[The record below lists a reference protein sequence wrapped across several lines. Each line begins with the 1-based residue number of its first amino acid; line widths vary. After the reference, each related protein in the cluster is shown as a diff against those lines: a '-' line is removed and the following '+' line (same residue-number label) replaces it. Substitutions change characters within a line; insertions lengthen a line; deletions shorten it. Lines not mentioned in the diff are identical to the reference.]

1 MSTNPTAG
9 CASERALLGALM
21 LLPLTRVQVV
31 LRTIEDEDL
40 ADPHLRIILG
50 AIRRLAGNGAPTDV
64 VAIQAHLR
72 STGHVSTASMGNL
85 SLLLAELVSVDTVP
99 LPEAVD
105 TYASAVVEEAVRRQ
119 LVELSAGV
127 QDLAQ
132 QGPRERIPEHVSVLT
147 SLMVAA
153 TRRLDRQSLA
163 GVS

>member
-21 LLPLTRVQVV
+21 LLPLTRVQAV
-31 LRTIEDEDL
+31 LRALEDEDL
-40 ADPHLRIILG
+40 ADPHLRIILA
-50 AIRRLAGNGAPTDV
+50 AIRRLARNGAPADA
-64 VAIQAHLR
+64 VAVQAHLR

-105 TYASAVVEEAVRRQ
+105 TYASAVVEEAVRRR
-119 LVELSAGV
+119 LVELSASV

-153 TRRLDRQSLA
+153 TGRLAQPGLA

>member
-1 MSTNPTAG
+1 MRPNSIAG
-9 CASERALLGALM
+9 AASERALLGALM
-21 LLPLTRVQVV
+21 LLPLDRVQQC
-31 LRTIEDEDL
+31 LRAVEDEDL

-50 AIRRLAGNGAPTDV
+50 AMRGLAGNGVPTDA
-64 VAIQAHLR
+64 VAVQAHLR
-72 STGHVSTASMGNL
+72 SAGHVSTASMGNL
-85 SLLLAELVSVDTVP
+85 SLLLAELVSVNTVP